1 LNRTKNAVS
10 RPPVKRG
17 SILLVEADA
26 GVRFTLGQILE
37 QHRYRVR
44 AVGALDQ
51 ALTLVASGSY
61 DAVITELNIDGQG
74 SGLEVARAAKALA
87 RTPVVVIYT
96 GFPNPQQL
104 RAAMA
109 LRVDYLVLKPVEV
122 AEITGALDTLITRR
136 AVNLAM
142 ARA

>member
-1 LNRTKNAVS
+1 VS
-10 RPPVKRG
+10 SSVIKRG

-26 GVRFTLGQILE
+26 GVRLTLGKILD
-37 QHRYRVR
+37 QHQYQVR
-44 AVGALDQ
+44 GVGALQ
-51 ALTLVASGSY
+51 PALRLLASGSY
-61 DAVITELNIDGQG
+61 DAVITELNVNGHG
-74 SGLEVARAAKALA
+74 SGLQIAKAAKSLSP
-87 RTPVVVIYT
+87 TPVVVIYT

-109 LRVDYLVLKPVEV
+109 LRVDYLAFKPGEI

-142 ARA
+142 ATA